1 MLESSLAQM
10 GRAGEARIVLEGL
23 AERAPTSA
31 TCWASLATVYA
42 LLGLAQESEQ
52 ALQRARDLD
61 PIDDLARD
69 LEAALGS
76 DL

>member
-1 MLESSLAQM
+1 MDDLLE
-10 GRAGEARIVLEGL
+10 VL

-42 LLGLAQESEQ
+42 VLGLAQESEQ

-69 LEAALGS
+69 LEEVLSA